1 MLKGHCKHVSRV
13 KIPLIYWKLK
23 TYCWKHCNKIIL
35 KCVNSVMG
43 PKILWYVRCCVFG
56 CMVNNAVGP
65 SQKPK
70 CWKRTL
76 AITKRTLKVVKGVS
90 LSHGRENI
98 IKSNIEKSAFT
109 WGAKRES
116 LLFLPCLTI
125 VEVDLNWHYQDH
137 FIRQLLYGF
146 VDRKSVV

>member
-1 MLKGHCKHVSRV
+1 MS
-13 KIPLIYWKLK
+13 WD
-23 TYCWKHCNKIIL
+23 
-35 KCVNSVMG
+35 

-65 SQKPK
+65 SQKRK
-70 CWKRTL
+70 CWKCTL

-98 IKSNIEKSAFT
+98 IMSNIEKSAFT
-109 WGAKRES
+109 WGAKGES
-116 LLFLPCLTI
+116 PFSLPCLTK
-125 VEVDLNWHYQDH
+125 VDLNWHYQDH

-146 VDRKSVV
+146 VLGFCQTSKMLKQNICQHRQGGFWCKIWPYQT